1 MAAPSDLTSNIQTHS
16 LSTLPRSKGDN
27 YFQFFP
33 RLCIRYICRYIYRI
47 FCWCNVM
54 PKCFDW
60 CFNFTVRQQQHSE
73 ASRSKSSHNWL
84 NSCPLCR
91 AFVPQAFVARGDLPT
106 AVCGKCNMIG
116 GSCHWSRSR
125 SRHRS
130 ALVAVAVDD
139 RQLRFVSP
147 MRRRRRLHRLRSVP
161 RRVLHRF
168 VTCSGFILHCA
179 FHIS

>member
-1 MAAPSDLTSNIQTHS
+1 MAASTGLTSNMQTHS

-33 RLCIRYICRYIYRI
+33 LDCAYDIYVDIYRGY
-47 FCWCNVM
+47 FVDATWCQSAST
-54 PKCFDW
+54 DASISL
-60 CFNFTVRQQQHSE
+60 RE
-73 ASRSKSSHNWL
+73 ASRSESSHNWL

-91 AFVPQAFVARGDLPT
+91 AFVPQAFVARADLPT

-125 SRHRS
+125 RRRRSHSRS

-147 MRRRRRLHRLRSVP
+147 LRRRRLHSVP